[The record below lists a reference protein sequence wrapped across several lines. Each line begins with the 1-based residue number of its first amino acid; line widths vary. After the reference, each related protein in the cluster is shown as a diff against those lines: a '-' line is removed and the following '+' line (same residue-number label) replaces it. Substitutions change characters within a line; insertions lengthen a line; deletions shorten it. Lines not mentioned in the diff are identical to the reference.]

1 MTNQGR
7 NASGRFAHR
16 NDACLECPSKKIKFT
31 SAGSVNFIFSRL
43 SSVARA
49 ASVLSSSTYSVQP
62 CTGLPRARR
71 CSRPGPW

>member
-1 MTNQGR
+1 MTRVG
-7 NASGRFAHR
+7 AEDDKCVSGMTPKNKVHFGG
-16 NDACLECPSKKIKFT
+16 LSELYLF
-31 SAGSVNFIFSRL
+31 

-62 CTGLPRARR
+62 CTGLPPARR